1 MKEKLIKLID
11 LKSIITILMTISLMI
26 GYFMGKIETDVFVP
40 FASMTFTFYFTKKN
54 PNETT
59 SNAVESE
66 VTKNE

>member
-1 MKEKLIKLID
+1 MKEKIIKLID

-40 FASMTFTFYFTKKN
+40 FVPMTFAFYFTKKN
-54 PNETT
+54 TNETT
-59 SNAVESE
+59 SNAIESE

>member
-1 MKEKLIKLID
+1 MKEKIVKLID

-40 FASMTFTFYFTKKN
+40 FVSMTFAFYFTKKN
-54 PNETT
+54 TNETT
-59 SNAVESE
+59 SNAIESE

>member
-1 MKEKLIKLID
+1 MKEKITKLID

-40 FASMTFTFYFTKKN
+40 FVSMTFAFYFTKKN
-54 PNETT
+54 TNETT
-59 SNAVESE
+59 SNAIESE